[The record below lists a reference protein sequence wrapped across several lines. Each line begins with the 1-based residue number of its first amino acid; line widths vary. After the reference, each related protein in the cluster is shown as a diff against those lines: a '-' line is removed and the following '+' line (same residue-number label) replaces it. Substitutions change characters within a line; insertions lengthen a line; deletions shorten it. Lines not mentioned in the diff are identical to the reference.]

1 MQGCGAMSGTTSER
15 VMFATMVAKAG
26 KRDELKAVFGPMFE
40 QAAKEQG
47 TLAYTLSEGDEP
59 EVLYFWEH
67 YTDQSAMDAHMAS
80 EALASVHTA
89 LYALL
94 ENGSAV
100 MGTVVQKLR

>member
-1 MQGCGAMSGTTSER
+1 
-15 VMFATMVAKAG
+15 MVAKAG

-47 TLAYTLSEGDEP
+47 TLAYTLSEGEEAD
-59 EVLYFWEH
+59 VLYFWEH

-80 EALASVHTA
+80 DALAAVHTA

-100 MGTVVQKLR
+100 TGTVVQKLR